1 VGIGGMGASPGLHL
15 AACRGDLEAL
25 AAASPRGADLSLGG
39 GGEALLP
46 GAAAAA
52 EEEEK
57 GLGRSLLASAAM
69 FGRAEAVQL
78 LLEAEAGCA
87 GPGRLISR
95 ADESGAGATPL

>member
-1 VGIGGMGASPGLHL
+1 MGASPGLHL

-25 AAASPRGADLSLGG
+25 AAAASARPADLSLGG
-39 GGEALLP
+39 GALLLP
-46 GAAAAA
+46 GA
-52 EEEEK
+52 EEEE

-87 GPGRLISR
+87 GPGRLICR
-95 ADESGAGATPL
+95 ADESGAGATAL